1 MRDARLTRRQLFA
14 AGAGTAVLGLT
25 ACSVTTQKSTPKTAT
40 PTATNTAAHIT
51 PASTQLPPTPTQ
63 PPINSPVAGYL
74 DPNRWKGRSI
84 QVVTPGVG
92 AYVDALKSAFFTS
105 FEQSTGAKV
114 QHASFGRD
122 GFDGVKSQVEQ
133 DNVVWDV
140 MIIPMDA
147 VLGLARANYLTPI
160 DYNVVD
166 PHALYPQ
173 LTLQHGTA
181 AALYSTVMVYTAS
194 AKEQPAGWADF
205 WTLDE
210 FGKGRALNRQPQG
223 TLEFALLADGV
234 AMNKLYPLDTERA
247 FRSLDRIRTS
257 TIFYED
263 SKQPVELVRT
273 GQVGLA
279 SAWTVRTQL
288 PDVASL
294 VNVQWSGGMI
304 SADAW
309 VVPRG
314 GRNLDVAM
322 SFVNFATRAVPSAN
336 FTRLQPFGPVN
347 KDALTLLRHDVVNG
361 LPNAPQNI
369 LLQFFQDFGYWAD
382 NATRLTSQ
390 FNYWILH
397 PTGTPVPKK

>member
-1 MRDARLTRRQLFA
+1 MT
-14 AGAGTAVLGLT
+14 VLGLT
-25 ACSVTTQKSTPKTAT
+25 GCTSAFGKKSS
-40 PTATNTAAHIT
+40 NTAAPTAPNRTSNIT
-51 PASTQLPPTPTQ
+51 PATTQLPPTPTQ
-63 PPINSPVAGYL
+63 PPITSPVAGYL
-74 DPNRWKGRSI
+74 DPNRWKGRTI

-92 AYVDALKSAFFTS
+92 AYVEALKTAFFEP
-105 FEQSTGAKV
+105 FAKATGAAV
-114 QHASFGRD
+114 QHESYGRD
-122 GFDGVKSQVEQ
+122 GFDGVKGQVDQ
-133 DNVVWDV
+133 NNVVWDV
-140 MIIPMDA
+140 MLIPMDA

-173 LTLQHGTA
+173 LTLQHGAA
-181 AALYSTVMVYTAS
+181 AALYSTVMVFTAS
-194 AKEQPAGWADF
+194 AQDRPDDWTDF
-205 WTLDE
+205 WRLGE
-210 FGKGRALNRQPQG
+210 YGKGRALARSPQG

-234 AMNKLYPLDTERA
+234 PMSKLYPLDSARA
-247 FRSLDRIRTS
+247 FRSLDKIRTA

-294 VNVQWSGGMI
+294 VSVQWQGGMI
-304 SADAW
+304 TADAW

-314 GRNLDVAM
+314 GRNLEVAM
-322 SFVNFATRAVPSAN
+322 SFINFATRAVPSAN

-347 KDALTLLRHDVVNG
+347 KDSLALLRPDVVNG

-369 LLQFFQDFGYWAD
+369 GQQFFQDFGYWAD
-382 NATRLTSQ
+382 NAKRLADQ
-390 FNYWILH
+390 FTYWILH
-397 PTGTPVPKK
+397 PTGTPAAT

>member
-1 MRDARLTRRQLFA
+1 MRDARLTRRHLLG
-14 AGAGTAVLGLT
+14 AGAGIAVLGL
-25 ACSVTTQKSTPKTAT
+25 AGCSVTSPKSSPVP

-92 AYVDALKSAFFTS
+92 AYVDALKSAFFTP
-105 FEQSTGAKV
+105 FEQSTGARV

-122 GFDGVKSQVEQ
+122 GFDGVKSQVDQ

-234 AMNKLYPLDTERA
+234 PMNKLYPLDTERA
-247 FRSLDRIRTS
+247 FRSLERIRTS

-294 VNVQWSGGMI
+294 VNVQWNGGMI

-361 LPNAPQNI
+361 LPNAPQNV
-369 LLQFFQDFGYWAD
+369 LQQFFQDFGYWAD

-397 PTGTPVPKK
+397 PAGTPVPKK

>member
-1 MRDARLTRRQLFA
+1 MRGARLTRRELLA
-14 AGAGTAVLGLT
+14 TGAGMTVLGLT
-25 ACSVTTQKSTPKTAT
+25 GCTNAFNKSSNTAS
-40 PTATNTAAHIT
+40 PTATSRTINIT

-74 DPNRWKGRSI
+74 DPNRWKGRTI

-92 AYVDALKSAFFTS
+92 AYVDALKTAFFAP
-105 FEQSTGAKV
+105 FAKATGAAV
-114 QHASFGRD
+114 QHQSYGRD
-122 GFDGVKSQVEQ
+122 GFDGVKGQVDQ
-133 DNVVWDV
+133 DNVVWDA
-140 MIIPMDA
+140 MLIPMDA
-147 VLGLARANYLTPI
+147 VLPLARANYLTPI

-166 PHALYPQ
+166 PHALYPP
-173 LTLQHGTA
+173 LTLQHGVA
-181 AALYSTVMVYTAS
+181 AALYSTVMVFTAS
-194 AKEQPAGWADF
+194 AQDRPDDWSDF
-205 WTLDE
+205 WRLSE
-210 FGKGRALNRQPQG
+210 YGKGRALARSPQG

-234 AMNKLYPLDTERA
+234 PMNKLYPLDTARA
-247 FRSLDRIRTS
+247 FRSLDKIRTA

-294 VNVQWSGGMI
+294 VSVQWQGGMI
-304 SADAW
+304 TADAW

-314 GRNLDVAM
+314 GRNLEVAM
-322 SFVNFATRAVPSAN
+322 SFINFATRAIPSAN

-347 KDALTLLRHDVVNG
+347 KDSLAMLRPDVVNG

-369 LLQFFQDFGYWAD
+369 GQQFFEDFGYWAD
-382 NATRLTSQ
+382 NAKRLDDQ

-397 PTGTPVPKK
+397 PTGTPAPK

>member
-1 MRDARLTRRQLFA
+1 MRLTRRQMLG
-14 AGAGTAVLGLT
+14 AGAALSVLEMTG
-25 ACSVTTQKSTPKTAT
+25 CSVVSQKSTPRAAS
-40 PTATNTAAHIT
+40 PTAVNRASNIT
-51 PASTQLPPTPTQ
+51 PATTQLPPTPTQ

-74 DPNRWKGRSI
+74 DPSRWKGRSI

-92 AYVDALKSAFFTS
+92 AYVDALKSAFFTP
-105 FEQSTGAKV
+105 FEQATGAKV

-122 GFDGVKSQVEQ
+122 GFDGVKSQVDQ

-140 MIIPMDA
+140 MLIPMDA
-147 VLGLARANYLTPI
+147 VLGLARASYLTPI

-181 AALYSTVMVYTAS
+181 AALYSTVMVFTAS
-194 AKEQPAGWADF
+194 ARDRPASWADF
-205 WTLDE
+205 WKLDD

-234 AMNKLYPLDTERA
+234 PMDKLYPLDAARA

-273 GQVGLA
+273 GQIGLA

-294 VNVQWSGGMI
+294 VSVQWTGGMI
-304 SADAW
+304 SADGW
-309 VVPRG
+309 VVPKG

-347 KDALTLLRHDVVNG
+347 KDALSLLRYDVVNG

-369 LLQFFQDFGYWAD
+369 LEQFFQDFGYWAD
-382 NATRLTSQ
+382 NADRLKTQ
-390 FNYWILH
+390 FDYWILH
-397 PTGTPVPKK
+397 PTGTPAAKK

>member
-1 MRDARLTRRQLFA
+1 MT
-14 AGAGTAVLGLT
+14 VLGLT
-25 ACSVTTQKSTPKTAT
+25 GCTSAFGKKSSNTAS
-40 PTATNTAAHIT
+40 PTAPNRTINIT
-51 PASTQLPPTPTQ
+51 PATTQLPPTPTQ
-63 PPINSPVAGYL
+63 PPITSPVAGYL
-74 DPNRWKGRSI
+74 DPNRWKGRTI

-92 AYVDALKSAFFTS
+92 AYVEALKTAFFEP
-105 FEQSTGAKV
+105 FAKATGAAV
-114 QHASFGRD
+114 QHESYGRD
-122 GFDGVKSQVEQ
+122 GFDGVKGQVDQ
-133 DNVVWDV
+133 NNVVWDV
-140 MIIPMDA
+140 MLIPMDA

-173 LTLQHGTA
+173 LTLQHGAA
-181 AALYSTVMVYTAS
+181 AALYSTVMVFTAS
-194 AKEQPAGWADF
+194 AQDRPDDWTDF
-205 WTLDE
+205 WRLGE
-210 FGKGRALNRQPQG
+210 YGKGRALARSPQG

-234 AMNKLYPLDTERA
+234 PMSKLYPLDSPRA
-247 FRSLDRIRTS
+247 FRSLDKIRTA

-294 VNVQWSGGMI
+294 VSVQWQGGMI
-304 SADAW
+304 TADAW

-314 GRNLDVAM
+314 GRNLEVAM
-322 SFVNFATRAVPSAN
+322 SFINFATRAVPSAN

-347 KDALTLLRHDVVNG
+347 KDSLALLRPDVVNG

-369 LLQFFQDFGYWAD
+369 GQQFFQDFGYWAD
-382 NATRLTSQ
+382 NAKRLADQ
-390 FNYWILH
+390 FTYWILH
-397 PTGTPVPKK
+397 PTGTPAAT